1 MVAPGLLMGVLLL
14 VVGLGGIA
22 AYIVSILPPAVQLFA
37 FIATL
42 GAIFVARD
50 IGLNDHIAYGVTV
63 ADAIAYM
70 IRLMQSCCWQFAILL
85 SIPGV
90 TGADVDIVMRGLA
103 EPDADSAK
111 GAHKREIEDADVAK
125 PSTSAPAW
133 SPMLGRVLAPE
144 RSYSA
149 AREWLQNPKLSISL
163 GDQLQLYGLYQRAET
178 ENFTDLVAAAAAK
191 EKTSWLE
198 QAKLDAQKSCL
209 GLSQAAA
216 RSRLAA
222 ALARADPFFAV
233 SHPECAAPLR
243 GDSTAII
250 FSIAERRLPK
260 ELPTLIASLQ
270 QGTLCASA
278 AFVVATLL
286 RAAWLRING
295 CAPKRSLALAATLG
309 SVLSAYMLALV
320 KGLPMEIHVA
330 IARLVGSRFTVGG
343 ENSGTVATRLL
354 QYLAILITPRA
365 SRSLFVQ

>member
-103 EPDADSAK
+103 EPDTDSMRRAS
-111 GAHKREIEDADVAK
+111 KRGDEDAEDMK
-125 PSTSAPAW
+125 PSALTPARAPELRRA
-133 SPMLGRVLAPE
+133 LAPE
-144 RSYSA
+144 RNYSA
-149 AREWLQNPKLSISL
+149 VREWLQHPKLSISL
-163 GDQLQLYGLYQRAET
+163 GDQLQLYGLYQRAES
-178 ENFTDLVAAAAAK
+178 ENFAELVAASAAGAK
-191 EKTSWLE
+191 ATWLE
-198 QAKLDAQKSCL
+198 QAKLESQKSCL

-216 RSRLAA
+216 RTQLAA
-222 ALARADPFFAV
+222 ALARADPLFAV
-233 SHPECAAPLR
+233 AHPECAAPMR
-243 GDSTAII
+243 GDSTAIV

-260 ELPTLIASLQ
+260 GLPTFIESLQ
-270 QGTLCASA
+270 RGTFYSSA

-286 RAAWLRING
+286 RAVWLRIHG
-295 CAPKRSLALAATLG
+295 RRPKRTLTIAATIG
-309 SVLSAYMLALV
+309 SALSAYMLALV
-320 KGLPMEIHVA
+320 KGLPMEVHVA

-343 ENSGTVATRLL
+343 DNSGTVAMRLL
-354 QYLAILITPRA
+354 QYLAILTTPRA
-365 SRSLFVQ
+365 NRSLFVQ